1 MMSDIDEST
10 VNMSWLKW
18 QNHHL
23 EVIERFVAEL
33 ELPIQMSK
41 LIHALW
47 NEVRLQAARV
57 PKSLIV
63 DCVYVIAHMTGNR
76 RSIEDLKTAADI
88 VIGRRTKPFNQDRRK
103 TKEIWINTDWAKEA
117 ILSLIPDEQSFKDFM
132 AR

>member
-1 MMSDIDEST
+1 MSDIDYST
-10 VNMSWLKW
+10 ASMSWLKW

-23 EVIERFVAEL
+23 EVIEEFVAEL
-33 ELPIQMSK
+33 DLPTQTSK
-41 LIHALW
+41 LVHELW
-47 NEVRLQAARV
+47 NDVRLQAARV

-76 RSIEDLKTAADI
+76 RSFEDMKTAANI

-103 TKEIWINTDWAKEA
+103 TKEIWINTEWAKEA
-117 ILSLIPDEQSFKDFM
+117 ILSLVPDEQSFKDFM